1 MQHRPAQ
8 PPPAEEVVKM
18 STKSLVWSLIT
29 ALVLFIASN
38 ALYVIKETE
47 KGVLLKFGQ
56 VVNPDIKP
64 GLHIKVPFVNNV
76 RKFDGRVLTVDA
88 QAERFLT
95 LEKKALIVD
104 SFAKF
109 KVVDTARFYTATN
122 GEIQRA
128 MGLLAQRINDGL
140 RNQVG
145 IRTIQEVVSGE
156 RDELMRNITLELNKL
171 ANEELGVVVLDV
183 RVKKIDLP
191 PDVSDSVY
199 RRMNAEREKE
209 AREHRAQG
217 QELAEGI
224 RAAADRE
231 ATVILSEAYRDAE
244 TIRGEG
250 DAEATR
256 IYASAFGNDPEFY
269 SFTRSLRA
277 YQDSFQGA
285 GDILLLKPDSDFFKY
300 LKSPDGD

>member
-1 MQHRPAQ
+1 
-8 PPPAEEVVKM
+8 M

-29 ALVLFIASN
+29 AFVLFIASN

-47 KGVLLKFGQ
+47 KGVLLRFGE

-64 GLHIKVPFVNNV
+64 GLHIKMPFVNNV

-128 MGLLAQRINDGL
+128 TGLLSQRINDGL

-156 RDELMRNITLELNKL
+156 RDQLMRNITLELNKL
-171 ANEELGVVVLDV
+171 ANEEFGVVVLDV

-191 PDVSDSVY
+191 PDVSESVY
-199 RRMNAEREKE
+199 QRMNAEREKE

-250 DAEATR
+250 DAQATS

>member
-1 MQHRPAQ
+1 
-8 PPPAEEVVKM
+8 M
-18 STKSLVWSLIT
+18 STKSLVWSVLT
-29 ALVLFIASN
+29 ALVLMILN
-38 ALYVIKETE
+38 NTLYVINETE
-47 KGVLLKFGQ
+47 KGVLLRFGE

-64 GLHIKVPFVNNV
+64 GLHVKFPFVNNV

-95 LEKKALIVD
+95 QEKKALVVD

-109 KVVDTARFYTATN
+109 RVIDTARFYTATN
-122 GEIQRA
+122 GEVQRA

-140 RNQVG
+140 RNEVG

-156 RDELMRNITLELNKL
+156 RDQLMRNITLDLNKV
-171 ANEELGVVVLDV
+171 AAAELGVEVVDV

-209 AREHRAQG
+209 AREHRSQG

-231 ATVILSEAYRDAE
+231 VTVILSEAYRDAE
-244 TIRGEG
+244 TIRGTG

-256 IYASAFGNDPEFY
+256 IYAEAFGSDQEFY

-277 YQDSFQGA
+277 YQDSFQGS

-300 LKSPDGD
+300 LKNPEGQR